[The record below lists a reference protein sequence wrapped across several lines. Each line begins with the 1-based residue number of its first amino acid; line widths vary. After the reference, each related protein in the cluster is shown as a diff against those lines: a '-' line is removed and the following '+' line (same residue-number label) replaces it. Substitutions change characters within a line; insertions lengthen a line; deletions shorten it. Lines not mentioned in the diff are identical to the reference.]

1 MIALMP
7 RTPGRPSRRATILT
21 TTVTTLTAFALA
33 AGLTSPA
40 SASSGYPSGGSAS
53 AGKALQTALNAF
65 VAHPDSSPGIIV
77 AIGNGSALTVRTA
90 GVGDVA
96 TKAKLKATDQMRIAS
111 VAKAFSGAAALS
123 LVAQGKLTLNDTIG
137 KWLPCLPKPWH
148 AVTLRALLGHTS
160 GITDFS
166 ANPKF
171 EEALL
176 KSLQNPPPHIAL
188 LKYAESKLKDA
199 GTYHYSNSDN
209 IIVALMVEAASHR
222 SYESVLATNV
232 YAPLHLTQTSL
243 PNGSALPVPFI
254 HGYFIKPPAAPEDV
268 STVFAAGWTWASGG
282 VVSTPTDL
290 VHFIQG
296 YARGATTNSKT
307 RAAQFTFRP
316 GSSEPPGPG
325 VNSAGLAIFRYQTSC
340 GTVYGHTGNTAG
352 YTQFIAA
359 TADGRHAVAVSVNA
373 QITPKSNPTRFVDLR
388 HIFELAVC
396 AAR

>member
-1 MIALMP
+1 MP
-7 RTPGRPSRRATILT
+7 RSHGRPSRRAAILT
-21 TTVTTLTAFALA
+21 TFLTTVTAFALVI
-33 AGLTSPA
+33 GLTSPA
-40 SASSGYPSGGSAS
+40 SASAGYPAGGSSS

-65 VAHPDSSPGIIV
+65 VRHPDASPGIIV

-90 GVGDVA
+90 GVGNVA
-96 TKAKLKATDQMRIAS
+96 TKAKLKATDHMRIAS

-123 LVAQGKLTLNDTIG
+123 LVAKGKLTLADTIG
-137 KWLPCLPKPWH
+137 KWLPSLPKPWH

-160 GITDFS
+160 GIVDFS
-166 ANPKF
+166 DNPKF
-171 EEALL
+171 REDLS
-176 KSLQNPPPHIAL
+176 KSLQTPPPHVDL
-188 LKYAESKLKDA
+188 LKYAPDNLVNA
-199 GTYHYSNSDN
+199 GKYHYSNSDN

-232 YAPLHLTQTSL
+232 YAPLHLWQTSL
-243 PNGSALPVPFI
+243 PNGSAMPVPFI
-254 HGYFIKPPAAPEDV
+254 HGYGIDPPAAPEDIT
-268 STVFAAGWTWASGG
+268 SAFAAGWTWASGG

-296 YARGATTNSKT
+296 YARGATTNAKT
-307 RAAQFTFRP
+307 RAAQFTFVP

-325 VNSAGLAIFRYQTSC
+325 TNSAGLAIFRYQTSC

-359 TADGRHAVAVSVNA
+359 TADGKHGVAVSVNA
-373 QITPKSNPTRFVDLR
+373 QITPRSNPTRFVELR